1 MCSVYAFVVYSSARE
16 KEEEKRAFILYGNNY
31 IPVGKR
37 GRETMKM
44 GTAVVVLS
52 LYPPADGDESSQ
64 LREGAF
70 RNSIH
75 KFHNEKRLCEN
86 HTKVS

>member
-1 MCSVYAFVVYSSARE
+1 
-16 KEEEKRAFILYGNNY
+16 
-31 IPVGKR
+31 
-37 GRETMKM
+37 MKM